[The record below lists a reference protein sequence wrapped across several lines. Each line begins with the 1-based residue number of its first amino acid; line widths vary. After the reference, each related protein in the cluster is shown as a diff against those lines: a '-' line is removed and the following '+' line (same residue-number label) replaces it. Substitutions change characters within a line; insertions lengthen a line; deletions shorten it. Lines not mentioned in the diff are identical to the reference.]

1 MNELLP
7 FSDIFINNERQ
18 SNEISNIIKVASSI
32 FFTSVFRDN
41 TGFYPKY
48 MIANFRI
55 CLRKFTKIHQAVE
68 MQVERIYL
76 KIEMSASPSLKIS
89 MKACILLQNQP
100 VGKPS
105 PNLKFC
111 AGL

>member
-7 FSDIFINNERQ
+7 FSGSFISNETQ
-18 SNEISNIIKVASSI
+18 SNEILHIKVVSSI

-55 CLRKFTKIHQAVE
+55 CLRNFTKIHLAVE
-68 MQVERIYL
+68 KYM
-76 KIEMSASPSLKIS
+76 
-89 MKACILLQNQP
+89 
-100 VGKPS
+100 
-105 PNLKFC
+105 
-111 AGL
+111 